1 MLTGACGRVDIEI
14 DVFVWRLHPF
24 GSLHGDTAVTA
35 GIILLPFL
43 FVGYLAVFA
52 EDEVV
57 VVGFCGLTL
66 ITPCKLSRGSI
77 VLDGG

>member
-1 MLTGACGRVDIEI
+1 MLTGDCGRVDIEI
-14 DVFVWRLHPF
+14 DVFVWRLQPF
-24 GSLHGDTAVTA
+24 ATLLGDTAVVGGA
-35 GIILLPFL
+35 VLLALL
-43 FVGYLAVFA
+43 FARDLAIFVV
-52 EDEVV
+52 DEVV